1 MTPCTVIQKQSD
13 PEKCK
18 ISVHGL
24 MECRGEKVREENEE
38 HSAWRLQKWDKDNG
52 ASICDRKDLWKG
64 KERAMAGRTRE
75 HMVLHT
81 WNLFVAFSQMHAV
94 SGTFA
99 FVQCSWW
106 DTWVRRDAFKELAR
120 VTVDWFLFPD
130 FDTKLLRNACW
141 GERTSLQTCVAAG
154 HWDPCRSLVG

>member
-24 MECRGEKVREENEE
+24 MECRGKRWGKRMTSIRHDAFRNGTRTMVQAFAIERTSGKEK
-38 HSAWRLQKWDKDNG
+38 K
-52 ASICDRKDLWKG
+52 
-64 KERAMAGRTRE
+64 KERAMAWE
-75 HMVLHT
+75 HIVLQM

-99 FVQCSWW
+99 FVHCGWW

-120 VTVDWFLFPD
+120 VTVDWFLIPD

-141 GERTSLQTCVAAG
+141 GEQMSLRTSVAAG
-154 HWDPCRSLVG
+154 HWDPRRSLEG